1 MAFSDCLAIG
11 AGKKLETDN
20 DIKSRWSY
28 HSWYPMWSAVGISW
42 VVPLKIS
49 QLCCVPAGTLQLE
62 FHASTVG
69 QLQMPVC
76 SMSRDFTDA
85 PCLFV
90 FCSPTRT
97 VTPCTGQISKTE
109 STDWELYRKS
119 IHFPLWRHHVL
130 SCLAAPGVQEFT
142 NPNRSWTAGCVTH
155 GETSGIIF
163 FFLISNM
170 LTTTRFRE
178 NGASLMTR

>member
-1 MAFSDCLAIG
+1 MAFSDYLAIG
-11 AGKKLETDN
+11 AGKKLETDY

-28 HSWYPMWSAVGISW
+28 HSWYPMWSAVGIGW

-49 QLCCVPAGTLQLE
+49 QLCCVPAWTLQLE

-69 QLQMPVC
+69 QLQIPACAAWAEISQMHLVC
-76 SMSRDFTDA
+76 LCFFPQQELWLHADKQNRKYWPGALQEIHSFSSMKA
-85 PCLFV
+85 PCFV
-90 FCSPTRT
+90 
-97 VTPCTGQISKTE
+97 
-109 STDWELYRKS
+109 L
-119 IHFPLWRHHVL
+119 L
-130 SCLAAPGVQEFT
+130 SCAGGTGVYKSQQILNGGLRHTWGNFRD
-142 NPNRSWTAGCVTH
+142 NL
-155 GETSGIIF
+155 